1 VEFGNSVWEV
11 PSWTV
16 FYDIC
21 KLWVSRS
28 YECYSDEHYL
38 PVLLAYAGK
47 QEETDCTGLIMNV
60 DWEEGGPHPISYLP
74 ENITEATLRALRKPD
89 LCDAAAALRR
99 APTHL
104 PSCLRLNL
112 SLRCV

>member
-1 VEFGNSVWEV
+1 MEAGNSAWEV
-11 PSWTV
+11 LCRSGH
-16 FYDIC
+16 FHDLC
-21 KLWVSRS
+21 KIWVRRS
-28 YECYSDEHYL
+28 YECYSDEHYM

-74 ENITEATLRALRKPD
+74 ENVTEATLRALRKPD

-99 APTHL
+99 ASTYL
-104 PSCLRLNL
+104 QVVCVSC
-112 SLRCV
+112 